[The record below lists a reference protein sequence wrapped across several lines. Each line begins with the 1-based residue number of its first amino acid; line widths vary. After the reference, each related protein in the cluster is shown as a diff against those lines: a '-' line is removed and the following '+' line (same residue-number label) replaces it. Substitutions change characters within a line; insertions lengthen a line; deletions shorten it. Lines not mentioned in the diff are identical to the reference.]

1 MRKMMLLA
9 AMVAVAALMMAA
21 APAFAD
27 DNEHPGGGPC
37 SGGSNRDEPCG
48 NEVPGCKNEGA
59 AEHNPHCIPEENN
72 GNDHN
77 GNDHNNNNNNN
88 NNNNRDFC
96 DRFDCNFFF
105 VPNFVPNFVPEIT
118 QENEQEVESGDATQN
133 INVTGGGAN
142 SNQCAGVQGVTNT
155 GNATNNTGVLQAG
168 GFDGNNNNGFFDNRR
183 FDNRFFDNHRFDNRF
198 FDNGFFNDGN
208 GFNNGGDVEVN
219 DVGNFT
225 ISPSNS
231 TSCTQQVN
239 QAASATG

>member
-1 MRKMMLLA
+1 MLLA

-88 NNNNRDFC
+88 NNNNAAHDQYTSHRTLE
-96 DRFDCNFFF
+96 NA
-105 VPNFVPNFVPEIT
+105 VIKETIPNKGLLAN
-118 QENEQEVESGDATQN
+118 
-133 INVTGGGAN
+133 TGGMPL
-142 SNQCAGVQGVTNT
+142 AGVALLALAMVGL
-155 GNATNNTGVLQAG
+155 GISVLRSAI
-168 GFDGNNNNGFFDNRR
+168 RR
-183 FDNRFFDNHRFDNRF
+183 DR
-198 FDNGFFNDGN
+198 
-208 GFNNGGDVEVN
+208 
-219 DVGNFT
+219 
-225 ISPSNS
+225 
-231 TSCTQQVN
+231 
-239 QAASATG
+239 